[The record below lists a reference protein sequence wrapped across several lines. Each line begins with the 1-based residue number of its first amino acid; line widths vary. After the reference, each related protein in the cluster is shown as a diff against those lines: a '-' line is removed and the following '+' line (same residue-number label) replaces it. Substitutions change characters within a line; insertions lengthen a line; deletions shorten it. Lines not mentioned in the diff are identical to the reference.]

1 MKIKLNGEA
10 VETTSSPLAELLDS
24 FDYKAKSVATAVN
37 GEFVAI
43 AERDQTQL
51 NENDSVDVIAPMAG
65 G

>member
-1 MKIKLNGEA
+1 MKITLNGES
-10 VETTSSPLAELLDS
+10 VETTSSSLAELLHTL
-24 FDYKAKSVATAVN
+24 DYKSKTVATAVN

-43 AERDQTQL
+43 TDRDQTQL

>member
-1 MKIKLNGEA
+1 MKITLNGET
-10 VETTSSPLAELLDS
+10 VETANVSLAELLVS
-24 FDYKAKSVATAVN
+24 FEYESESVATAIN

-43 AERDQTQL
+43 TEREQTQL

>member
-1 MKIKLNGEA
+1 MKITLNGEP
-10 VETTSSPLAELLDS
+10 VETASVSLAELLVTLDH
-24 FDYKAKSVATAVN
+24 KPGSVATAVN

-43 AERDQTQL
+43 TDRDETKL